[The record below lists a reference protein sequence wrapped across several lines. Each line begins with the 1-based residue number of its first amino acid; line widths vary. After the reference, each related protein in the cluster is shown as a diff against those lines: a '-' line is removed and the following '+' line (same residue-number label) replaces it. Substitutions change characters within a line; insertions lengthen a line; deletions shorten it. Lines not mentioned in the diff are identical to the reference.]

1 MARAKRRQL
10 ESKLDQLLGEA
21 SWLLSHAESL
31 TDYGRTE
38 EAEAELARAA
48 KCEEQ
53 VAYLLDAAGREIE
66 AVTHRVSAASCY
78 ETLGQHARA
87 ATLLRA
93 ALSTAIPEKYRDRLS
108 EQLSRLLA
116 QAA

>member
-1 MARAKRRQL
+1 MTRAKRKQL

-31 TDYGRTE
+31 TDYGRAE

-53 VAYLLDAAGREIE
+53 VAFLLDAAGREIE
-66 AVTHRVSAASCY
+66 AVTHRHGRYSTRPSLR
-78 ETLGQHARA
+78 T
-87 ATLLRA
+87 AT
-93 ALSTAIPEKYRDRLS
+93 
-108 EQLSRLLA
+108 SRSITTGGFTGR
-116 QAA
+116 